1 MPTLPSAELPIS
13 SFWQWLVSLVFA
25 DPAKLLNLVSTLH
38 QYIRSHF
45 ERGGI
50 YEVLEH
56 DIRLELCDSS
66 GASAIYYK
74 RQKVRFLQNNVIAF
88 QDQAWGDGDIFA
100 EYQCSPGVPVDR
112 YREGH
117 RYRILISL
125 RQSKQ
130 RGDIEEFHIQRT
142 IRNGFTK
149 PTEDLQTE
157 IDHKTKVMTMTVIFP
172 ETRWMKRIALIEQKS
187 ARIIEIGTEHIRKL
201 PDGRQQVQW
210 QLAYPKQFE
219 AYFLHWEW

>member
-1 MPTLPSAELPIS
+1 MR
-13 SFWQWLVSLVFA
+13 F
-25 DPAKLLNLVSTLH
+25 
-38 QYIRSHF
+38 IR
-45 ERGGI
+45 
-50 YEVLEH
+50 
-56 DIRLELCDSS
+56 
-66 GASAIYYK
+66 ASAIYYK

-88 QDQAWGDGDIFA
+88 QDQAWEMAIFL
-100 EYQCSPGVPVDR
+100 QSINVRLGSGGSLPGR
-112 YREGH
+112 H

-130 RGDIEEFHIQRT
+130 GGDIEAFHIQRT